1 MCESA
6 VGAHF
11 CGRLHLKNSLDF
23 TRPAGAK
30 ERGAHARFLRRPSG
44 CRGRGHQRRERLI
57 SPPGWEEIHEQERNG
72 GRRPGLA
79 PGARVGHRLRR
90 GERRPLPEV
99 SERLG
104 GKAEGPPRRDA
115 ERRRHA
121 ARAAGSPPPRHG
133 ATSACGTGQG
143 DPPSGT
149 WGDVGTRH
157 GLRGAPQPRA
167 AGSPCRM
174 QSDVSMGHKLRGAP
188 PPGPR
193 SDIVMRHG
201 LQGAPPGHGATSARG
216 TGCGEPPPGH
226 GEPPQDAKR
235 RQHGARA
242 AGSPRPRPR
251 DAERRRRARAP
262 RPRR

>member
-143 DPPSGT
+143 DPPLR
-149 WGDVGTRH
+149 DVGRCRH
-157 GLRGAPQPRA
+157 EAWA
-167 AGSPCRM
+167 AGSPPTPSR
-174 QSDVSMGHKLRGAP
+174 
-188 PPGPR
+188 
-193 SDIVMRHG
+193 
-201 LQGAPPGHGATSARG
+201 
-216 TGCGEPPPGH
+216 GEPL
-226 GEPPQDAKR
+226 QDAKR
-235 RQHGARA
+235 CRHGAQA
-242 AGSPRPRPR
+242 AGSPPPGRG
-251 DAERRRRARAP
+251 ATLS
-262 RPRR
+262 

>member
-11 CGRLHLKNSLDF
+11 CGHLHLKNSLDF

-30 ERGAHARFLRRPSG
+30 EHGAHARFLQRPSS

-79 PGARVGHRLRR
+79 LGARVGHRLRR

-121 ARAAGSPPPRHG
+121 ARAAGSPPPK
-133 ATSACGTGQG
+133 
-143 DPPSGT
+143 T
-149 WGDVGTRH
+149 WGDVGMRH
-157 GLRGAPQPRA
+157 GPGGP
-167 AGSPCRM
+167 
-174 QSDVSMGHKLRGAP
+174 P
-188 PPGPR
+188 PPGR
-193 SDIVMRHG
+193 
-201 LQGAPPGHGATSARG
+201 GAMSARG
-216 TGCGEPPPGH
+216 MGCGEPPNPEPRGAPAGCKAMSAWGTSC
-226 GEPPQDAKR
+226 GEPPPPGR
-235 RQHGARA
+235 GATL
-242 AGSPRPRPR
+242 S
-251 DAERRRRARAP
+251 
-262 RPRR
+262 